1 MTKKP
6 NPAQLEFPFMETK
19 TTITSR
25 PQDAAEIEFDHLC
38 TCVGSEYRDDR
49 HTLECLCA
57 PEIPNHWLWY
67 PHDGELENGG
77 VYVDPADRSKI
88 YLFVKGYL
96 VPAFLEES

>member
-25 PQDAAEIEFDHLC
+25 SQDAAD
-38 TCVGSEYRDDR
+38 
-49 HTLECLCA
+49 
-57 PEIPNHWLWY
+57 
-67 PHDGELENGG
+67 GG